1 MRTILHIVKKEF
13 LQVARDRAFLP
24 LLLLAPILQSMLFG
38 YTVATDVKNISTA
51 VLDQDKTQDSRK
63 FTDSFSNSGYFR
75 LKYYLQSG
83 SEIEN
88 LLDSGKVK
96 LVINVP
102 KGFSRSLKRSEPID
116 IQVIVDGSNS
126 NTANVV
132 LGYTKDI
139 SQRTSLKIIVEQ
151 LKNAKT
157 RIPIVD
163 SRFRA
168 WYNPELRS
176 VNFIVPGIICTVI
189 AIVTTMLT
197 SAAIV
202 REREKGTLEQ
212 LMVSPIKPYQ
222 LILGKVLPFLLVGF
236 VDAVVVLLVCMFWF
250 KVPIHGSITLLLF
263 LAIIFLSNTLGMGI
277 LISTVSRTQQQAM
290 MTTLFLMIPW
300 IILSGFIF
308 PIENMPMV
316 IQLMTY
322 LIPLRYFLIIIRD
335 IVLKGVGLS
344 VFWPQVAALVI
355 LGTAILTLSI
365 SRFHKRLE

>member
-1 MRTILHIVKKEF
+1 MKVILHIVKKEF
-13 LQVARDRAFLP
+13 LQVVRDRAYLP
-24 LLLLAPILQSMLFG
+24 LLFLAPILQSMLFG

-51 VLDQDKTQDSRK
+51 VFDQDKTQDSRK
-63 FTDSFSNSGYFR
+63 FIESFSNSGYFH
-75 LKYYLQSG
+75 LKYYIQTD
-83 SEIEN
+83 SEIDN

-102 KGFSRSLKRSEPID
+102 NNFSHNLKRSEPVNV
-116 IQVIVDGSNS
+116 QVIVDGTNS
-126 NTANVV
+126 NTANII
-132 LGYTKDI
+132 LGYTKEVTQKT
-139 SQRTSLKIIVEQ
+139 SQKIIVQQ
-151 LKNAKT
+151 LRNAQM
-157 RIPIVD
+157 RVPVVD
-163 SRFRA
+163 SRYRA

-176 VNFIVPGIICTVI
+176 VNYIVPGIICTVI

-197 SAAIV
+197 SIAIV

-222 LILGKVLPFLLVGF
+222 LILGKVLPFMMVGF

-250 KVPIHGSITLLLF
+250 KVTIHGSILLLLI
-263 LAIIFLSNTLGMGI
+263 LAVLFLSNTLGMGI

-308 PIENMPMV
+308 PIENMPVV
-316 IQLMTY
+316 IQIMTY

-344 VFWPQVAALVI
+344 VFWPQVLTLFV
-355 LGTAILTLSI
+355 LGVAILSLSI